1 MTFTLQIGLPRMHKE
16 PGERRDFLPDFV
28 GRLARRGAE
37 IYLEHGYGSGMG
49 ISADEYQQKGGTAVH
64 FVSREE
70 TYRQPYVLVLRYP
83 TDDEI
88 RLMPPGACLMAMVHY
103 PTRPR
108 RVAFLRQRGLEAI
121 SLDSITDDVG
131 RRLVENLHSVAW
143 NGLEVA
149 FQTLQKTYPAPGF
162 ASPERP
168 PIRVTVVGVGGVG
181 TEAVAAAIRYGDPA
195 LRQQMLAVGAPGVQV
210 TAVDYDL
217 TGETAV
223 MRDIL
228 SQTDIL
234 VDATQR
240 PDAAQPV
247 IPNEWVGWLPQHAVL
262 LDLSVDP
269 YICDE
274 NGIVQTKGIEGVPQ
288 GNLDQYVFAP
298 DDPAYD
304 QLPACVNHTHRRHA
318 VSCYSWPG
326 IHPRACM
333 EVYGKQLQPILRT
346 LIKKGGVQGI
356 DPNGRYFE
364 RAIARATLSHLA

>member
-28 GRLARRGAE
+28 GKLARRGAE
-37 IYLEHGYGSGMG
+37 IYLEHSYGSGMG
-49 ISADEYQQKGGTAVH
+49 IGEEAYHQAGGTAVH

-88 RLMPPGACLMAMVHY
+88 RLMQPGACLISMVHY
-103 PTRPR
+103 PTRPQR
-108 RVAFLRQRGLEAI
+108 ITFLRERGLEAI

-131 RRLVENLHSVAW
+131 RRLVENLRAVAW

-149 FQTLQKTYPAPGF
+149 FQTLQKTYPAPGLT
-162 ASPERP
+162 SPERP
-168 PIRVTVVGVGGVG
+168 PIQVTVVGVGGVG
-181 TEAVAAAIRYGDPA
+181 TEAVAAAIRYGDPT
-195 LRQQMLAVGAPGVQV
+195 LRQKMLAVGAPGVQV

-223 MRDIL
+223 MRAIL

-240 PDAAQPV
+240 PDAAKPV

-269 YICDE
+269 YICDK

-298 DDPAYD
+298 NDPAYD
-304 QLPACVNHTHRRHA
+304 QLPNCVNRTHRRHA

-326 IHPRACM
+326 IHPHACM

-364 RAIARATLSHLA
+364 RAIARATLSRLT

>member
-28 GRLARRGAE
+28 GKLARRGAE
-37 IYLEHGYGSGMG
+37 IYPEHGYGSGMG
-49 ISADEYQQKGGTAVH
+49 IGEEAYHQAGGTAVH

-88 RLMPPGACLMAMVHY
+88 RLMQPGACLISMVHY
-103 PTRPR
+103 PTRPQ
-108 RVAFLRQRGLEAI
+108 RVAFLRERGLEAI

-149 FQTLQKTYPAPGF
+149 FQTLQKTYPAPGL

-223 MRDIL
+223 MRTIL

-304 QLPACVNHTHRRHA
+304 QLPDCVNRTHRRHA

-364 RAIARATLSHLA
+364 RAIARATLSHLT